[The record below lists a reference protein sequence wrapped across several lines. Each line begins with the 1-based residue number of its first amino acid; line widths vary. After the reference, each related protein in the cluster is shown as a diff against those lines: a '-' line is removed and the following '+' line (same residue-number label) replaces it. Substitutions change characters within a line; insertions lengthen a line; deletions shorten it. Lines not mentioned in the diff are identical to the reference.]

1 MNLLRS
7 LLMYI
12 TSFFEDTNP
21 GHYLRKCVLLEN
33 FKRQNF
39 QGQFNSYIIP
49 LRIYIFDDFKAG

>member
-1 MNLLRS
+1 
-7 LLMYI
+7 MYI

-49 LRIYIFDDFKAG
+49 LRIYIFDDF